1 MAAKRILK
9 KMILIC
15 ANTQKDI
22 ELLHL
27 SIKLYLYTL
36 SAYTSGSSTGSAD
49 FIAKYLGNVETYLVA
64 WLKKSDVDLGDHFG
78 GKTGSKLKGEIKVCD
93 YMI

>member
-1 MAAKRILK
+1 MAAKHILK

-22 ELLHL
+22 EVLHL

-36 SAYTSGSSTGSAD
+36 SAYTSGASKGTAD
-49 FIAKYLGNVETYLVA
+49 FIAQYLGNVETYLVA

-78 GKTGSKLKGEIKVCD
+78 GKTGSKLKGEIKVCG